1 MEKNADVVIIGA
13 GAAGLMAGIWAG
25 RTDPNR
31 SIILL
36 DGARKLGAK
45 ILISGGGR
53 CNVTHDQVDESAYAG
68 SSRNAI
74 KKVLRRFDVPQTI
87 EFFRE
92 LGVELKREETGKLFP
107 VTDSARTVLQALLA
121 AVEKANVQIRHP
133 YRVDT
138 VEKTGKGFCVR
149 GVWGHINA
157 RYVVLATGGK
167 SLPRS
172 GSDGHGYEIAKSLGH
187 RLTPHIFPALVPLTL
202 PKDHFI
208 CTLSGITVPATLDLW
223 SGSGKKLISFTD
235 STLCT
240 HFGLSGPSVLDI
252 SRYYLAAKYE
262 DPKTTLTINWL
273 PGKTQEQMD
282 RELQALGSTT
292 LQRYLHT
299 YLPERLARTLCE
311 QAGVEPN
318 TPGHQLTRVLRKTLI
333 HTVTRFPLPITGH
346 RGYNFAEVTAGG
358 VPLAELYL
366 HTMESKVCPGLYICG
381 EICDVDG
388 RIGGFNFQ
396 WAWASGYIAGISV
409 GKSEK

>member
-1 MEKNADVVIIGA
+1 M
-13 GAAGLMAGIWAG
+13 
-25 RTDPNR
+25 R
-31 SIILL
+31 
-36 DGARKLGAK
+36 
-45 ILISGGGR
+45 SGG
-53 CNVTHDQVDESAYAG
+53 
-68 SSRNAI
+68 
-74 KKVLRRFDVPQTI
+74 
-87 EFFRE
+87 
-92 LGVELKREETGKLFP
+92 
-107 VTDSARTVLQALLA
+107 
-121 AVEKANVQIRHP
+121 
-133 YRVDT
+133 
-138 VEKTGKGFCVR
+138 
-149 GVWGHINA
+149 WGHINA

-252 SRYYLAAKYE
+252 SRYYIAAKYE

-273 PGKTQEQMD
+273 PGKTPEQMD
-282 RELQALGSTT
+282 QELQTLGSIT
-292 LQRYLHT
+292 LQRYLHI
-299 YLPERLARTLCE
+299 YLPQRLARTLCE
-311 QAGVEPN
+311 QAGVEPG
-318 TPGHQLTRVLRKTLI
+318 TPGHQLTRTQRKALV
-333 HTVTRFPLPITGH
+333 HTVTQLPLPITGH

-366 HTMESKVCPGLYICG
+366 HTMESRVCPGLYLCG

-396 WAWASGYIAGISV
+396 WAWASGYTAGISV
-409 GKSEK
+409 GK

>member
-1 MEKNADVVIIGA
+1 MYKKADVVIIGA

-31 SIILL
+31 SIIIL

-45 ILISGGGR
+45 ILVSGGGR
-53 CNVTHDQVDESAYAG
+53 CNVTHDRVDEYAYAG

-74 KKVLRRFDVPQTI
+74 KKVLRRFDVPQTV

-92 LGVELKREETGKLFP
+92 LGVDLKREETGKLFP
-107 VTDSARTVLQALLA
+107 VTDSAKTVLQALLV
-121 AVEKANVQIRHP
+121 AVEKANVQIQHP

-138 VEKTGKGFCVR
+138 VEKTEKGFCIR
-149 GVWGHINA
+149 GVWGQIDA

-187 RLTPHIFPALVPLTL
+187 RITPHIFPALAPLTL

-252 SRYYLAAKYE
+252 SRYYIAAKHE
-262 DPKTTLTINWL
+262 DPETALTINWL
-273 PGKTQEQMD
+273 PGKTPEQMD
-282 RELQALGSTT
+282 QELQALRSAT

-299 YLPERLARTLCE
+299 YLPQRLARTLCE
-311 QAGVEPN
+311 QAGVDPG
-318 TPGHQLTRVLRKTLI
+318 TPGYQLTRTQRKALV
-333 HTVTRFPLPITGH
+333 HTVTRLPLPITGH

-358 VPLAELYL
+358 VPLDELHL
-366 HTMESKVCPGLYICG
+366 NTMESRVCPGLYLCG

-396 WAWASGYIAGISV
+396 WAWASGYTAGISV
-409 GKSEK
+409 GK